1 MPSLNLDFL
10 NLLKSD
16 YKNYKI
22 FIETGTGYCDTI
34 IEMVKYFD
42 ELYSIE
48 ISKVLHERALEKH
61 SNDKI
66 NFILADSAVY
76 LNELLPELNDNVIIF
91 LDAHYSFGETGHNGK
106 QVPLLEE
113 LEIINN
119 KLSKEAIII
128 IDDMRLTDKKKKR
141 KEWCD
146 INDKIILSK
155 IDKNRIKNYYYLS
168 SELHEKDRFV
178 IEMNEK

>member
-22 FIETGTGYCDTI
+22 FIESGTGYCDTI
-34 IEMVKYFD
+34 NEMVKYFD
-42 ELYSIE
+42 KLYSIE
-48 ISKVLHERALEKH
+48 IAKLLHKKALEKH

-66 NFILADSAVY
+66 NFILADSVVY
-76 LNELLPELNDNVIIF
+76 LNELLPKLNDNVIIF
-91 LDAHYSFGETGHNGK
+91 LDAHYSTGETEHNGK

-128 IDDMRLTDKKKKR
+128 VDDMRLMKPNPKTGLKR
-141 KEWCD
+141 KEWG
-146 INDKIILSK
+146 
-155 IDKNRIKNYYYLS
+155 
-168 SELHEKDRFV
+168 V
-178 IEMNEK
+178 T